1 MENARALDEKLR
13 RIIKEV
19 SDDTGSEIKR
29 DLLHELVSAMDESQS
44 RELRKFLHSFNQAL
58 KKI

>member
-29 DLLHELVSAMDESQS
+29 DLLHELISAMDESQS

>member
-19 SDDTGSEIKR
+19 SDNTGSEIKR

-44 RELRKFLHSFNQAL
+44 RELRRFLHSFNQAL

>member
-1 MENARALDEKLR
+1 MENARALDDKLR

-19 SDDTGSEIKR
+19 SNSTGTEIKR
-29 DLLHELVSAMDESQS
+29 NLLDELSVAIDAKQNRDM
-44 RELRKFLHSFNQAL
+44 RRFLESFNQAL